1 MMRKYH
7 NTKVA
12 AGEMSFDSRKEH
24 RRYLRLLDAQRK
36 GIISELRTQPEW
48 TLIPPQH
55 EESVQQL
62 KTKSKKVLRI
72 AERAVTYK
80 ADFSYIKDG
89 KLVVEDVKI
98 SPKLLPKEFVLK
110 RKMMLYFHGIK
121 VRQVY
126 KPDEE
131 I

>member
-7 NTKVA
+7 NTKVE
-12 AGEMSFDSRKEH
+12 AGGMTFDSRREH

-48 TLIPPQH
+48 ILIPPQH
-55 EESVQQL
+55 EERVLHL
-62 KTKSKKVLRI
+62 KTKSKIVLRL